1 MLLESIIRKGTNRN
15 KSPLLVLLH
24 GYGSNKEDLFS
35 FHQYLP
41 KEYTVVS
48 YQGPINLP
56 WGGYAWF
63 DISSSDHFKKWENV
77 EQAKHSM
84 TLIIRSI
91 NHDIKSLNLEAKDI
105 TLIGFSQGAVLSWAL
120 GFNHPEKF
128 RRIIGLSGYISKNIT
143 PKQVPHILCYASHG
157 KHDSTLPIELAR
169 DSIETL
175 SKTHQNITYCEF
187 NDGHHLSEESL
198 NSFLQWI
205 KKTKHLPYTID

>member
-1 MLLESIIRKGTNRN
+1 MSLESIIRKGTCID

-35 FHQYLP
+35 FNQHLP

-48 YQGPINLP
+48 YQGPIHLP

-63 DISSSDHFKKWENV
+63 DINSSDNFKKWENV
-77 EQAKHSM
+77 EQAKNSM
-84 TLIIRSI
+84 ASIISSI
-91 NHDIKSLNLEAKDI
+91 NHDVKSLNLDAKDI

-128 RRIIGLSGYISKNIT
+128 RRIIGLSGYISENIT
-143 PKQVPHILCYASHG
+143 PMQVPPILCYASHG
-157 KHDSTLPIELAR
+157 KQDFTLPIELAR
-169 DSIETL
+169 NSIESL
-175 SKTHQNITYCEF
+175 SEKYHNITYYEF

-198 NSFLQWI
+198 NSFLTWLE
-205 KKTKHLPYTID
+205 KTKL

>member
-1 MLLESIIRKGTNRN
+1 MSLESSIRKGDGND

-35 FHQYLP
+35 LNPYLP

-63 DISSSDHFKKWENV
+63 DINSYDNFKKWENV
-77 EQAKHSM
+77 VQAKDSM
-84 TLIIRSI
+84 ESIIKTINEDVKTLKL
-91 NHDIKSLNLEAKDI
+91 DTKDI

-143 PKQVPHILCYASHG
+143 PSRVPNILCYASHG
-157 KHDSTLPIELAR
+157 IQDTTLPVELAR
-169 DSIETL
+169 TTIESL
-175 SKTHQNITYCEF
+175 SKKHHHITYCEF

-198 NSFLQWI
+198 NSFLDWLE
-205 KKTKHLPYTID
+205 KTKHF